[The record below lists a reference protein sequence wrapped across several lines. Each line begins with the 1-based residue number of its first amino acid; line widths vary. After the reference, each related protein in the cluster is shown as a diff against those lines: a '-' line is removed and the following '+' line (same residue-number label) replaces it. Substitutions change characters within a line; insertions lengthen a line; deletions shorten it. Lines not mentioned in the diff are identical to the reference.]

1 MTETPVTWLRPGT
14 GTGYGDSDALN
25 DILALFTS
33 TGSGNSEEMLG
44 DIGAVLART
53 GRFLVPVRDID
64 ACITESPHGR
74 PVALVDAGGTT
85 VTVRQEPAGPGL
97 LIEITSTT
105 PETAGGGITVTLDGR
120 CLSCPC
126 PAGPHSA

>member
-1 MTETPVTWLRPGT
+1 MTDSLVTWLRPPA
-14 GTGYGDSDALN
+14 GYGDSDALN

-33 TGSGNSEEMLG
+33 TGSGAGTSEELLG

-64 ACITESPHGR
+64 ACVTESPHGR
-74 PVALVDAGGTT
+74 PVGLVDAGGTT

-97 LIEITSTT
+97 LVEITG
-105 PETAGGGITVTLDGR
+105 PPGAADDGITVTLDGR
-120 CLSCPC
+120 CLHHPC
-126 PAGPHSA
+126 PPDRHAA

>member
-1 MTETPVTWLRPGT
+1 MTDTPVTWLRPPP
-14 GTGYGDSDALN
+14 GYGDSDALN

-33 TGSGNSEEMLG
+33 TGSGTGTDELLG

-64 ACITESPHGR
+64 ACVTESPHGR
-74 PVALVDAGGTT
+74 PVALVDAAGTT

-97 LIEITSTT
+97 LVEITSTSPPGT
-105 PETAGGGITVTLDGR
+105 DVGGITVTLDGR
-120 CLSCPC
+120 CLHHP
-126 PAGPHSA
+126 PPPGPHAA